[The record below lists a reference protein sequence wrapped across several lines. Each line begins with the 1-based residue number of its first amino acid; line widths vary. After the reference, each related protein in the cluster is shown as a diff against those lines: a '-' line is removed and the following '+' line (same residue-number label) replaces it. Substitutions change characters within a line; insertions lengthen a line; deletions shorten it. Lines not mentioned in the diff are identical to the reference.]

1 MPHDFQ
7 ISHDSQALYITLTTQ
22 HRLPVFRTDA
32 LKTVIC
38 NAISEARQ
46 SAGFLLFAY
55 VIMLDHIHLV
65 TDQPKPVSEVL
76 RIIKGITAHRVIN
89 YLKEN
94 NHLVS
99 LAKLQH
105 QVRERNYRYSLWQRE
120 RNVFPI
126 FSEGMFMQK
135 VNYIHNNP
143 VRAGFVEQAMD
154 YHWSS
159 ARIWRSCPVKNEPLL
174 VDVEQ
179 IRWRRSR

>member
-1 MPHDFQ
+1 MPHNFQ
-7 ISHDSQALYITLTTQ
+7 ISHDSQVLYITINTV

-46 SAGFLLFAY
+46 SAGLLLFAY
-55 VIMLDHIHLV
+55 VIMLDHIHLL

-94 NHLVS
+94 NHLSS
-99 LAKLQH
+99 LGKLQH
-105 QVRERNYRYSLWQRE
+105 QVRERNYRHSLWQRE

-126 FSEGMFMQK
+126 FSEGLFMQK
-135 VNYIHNNP
+135 VNYTHNNP
-143 VRAGFVEQAMD
+143 VRAGFVEQAID

-159 ARIWRSCPVKNEPLL
+159 DRIWRRCPIEDEPLL
-174 VDVEQ
+174 VDIDR

>member
-1 MPHDFQ
+1 MPHEFQ

-22 HRLPVFRTDA
+22 HRLPVFRTDG

-55 VIMLDHIHLV
+55 VIMLEHVHLM

-76 RIIKGITAHRVIN
+76 RILKGITAHRVIN

-105 QVRERNYRYSLWQRE
+105 QVRERNYRHSLWQRE

-143 VRAGFVEQAMD
+143 VRAGFVEQPID

-159 ARIWRSCPVKNEPLL
+159 ARIWRRCCGE
-174 VDVEQ
+174 
-179 IRWRRSR
+179 